1 MNIVDGYET
10 GERGGW
16 GGGDTMNIT
25 DGYKTGVRRTKLS
38 IADGYETGVGEK
50 DSEHCR

>member
-1 MNIVDGYET
+1 MRLES
-10 GERGGW
+10 EGGG